1 MEIASSLLN
10 KGLGVFYR
18 WHLSFDLMINLLGS
32 FSVIRI
38 YVAAKLH
45 IFHQHVFGAA

>member
-1 MEIASSLLN
+1 MEIATSLISN
-10 KGLGVFYR
+10 GLVNFYR

-32 FSVIRI
+32 FRVIRI
-38 YVAAKLH
+38 YAAAKLH